1 MSDRRQARDSP
12 ATPTQGEPLITDPTH
27 LTDASPIDGATLLD
41 QARDAIRTYVIL
53 PTEHDLNAVTL
64 WIAATHGQP
73 AFSAAPRLVI
83 RAPEKRCGKSRLLD
97 LVEALCHDPLITVN
111 ASPPAIYRSIGV
123 GDPPTLLID
132 EADTI
137 FGPKA
142 KDGNEEIRGLLNA
155 GYQRNRAALRY
166 NAAEKHVE
174 KIPTFAM
181 AALAGIG
188 VMPDTIEDRA
198 IVIRMRR
205 RAPGEK
211 VKPYRQ
217 KRDAPPL
224 TALRTRLREWIRTN
238 GRTLE
243 AATPL
248 MPLEDR
254 AADTW
259 EPLFAVADLAG
270 SEWPDRVREAAL
282 VLTAAKEA
290 SDEQPVTVRLLIDC
304 RAAFAALPALPSEEL
319 LTRLKED
326 PEAPWAGWGG
336 RPDGLTAM
344 KLGQMLKDF
353 DIRSAMI
360 RFPPEDYP
368 DVGQARG
375 YRRTD
380 FLDAWDRYCPPPDL
394 TQSDTEP
401 GPDAPVMDL
410 DRTTAGRKLYQAVP
424 AVTHQV
430 SPGTACNPGT
440 AQAVPHRPW
449 YGSSRTTDQA
459 VPALTCTGT
468 PGTAGTAHPPKPAV
482 CIICREPLTHDD
494 GTHTHPLCV
503 PA

>member
-1 MSDRRQARDSP
+1 
-12 ATPTQGEPLITDPTH
+12 
-27 LTDASPIDGATLLD
+27 
-41 QARDAIRTYVIL
+41 V
-53 PTEHDLNAVTL
+53 
-64 WIAATHGQP
+64 
-73 AFSAAPRLVI
+73 RLG
-83 RAPEKRCGKSRLLD
+83 R
-97 LVEALCHDPLITVN
+97 
-111 ASPPAIYRSIGV
+111 RSIGV

-166 NAAEKHVE
+166 NAAEKAVE

-198 IVIRMRR
+198 VVIRMRR
-205 RAPGEK
+205 RAPGET

-217 KRDAPPL
+217 RRDAPPL
-224 TALRTRLREWIRTN
+224 AALRTRLREWIRAN
-238 GRTLE
+238 AKTLE

-270 SEWPDRVREAAL
+270 GQWPARAREAAL

-304 RAAFAALPALPSEEL
+304 RAAFADLPALPSEEL
-319 LTRLKED
+319 LARLKED

-368 DVGQARG
+368 GVGQARG
-375 YRRTD
+375 YKRED
-380 FLDAWDRYCPPPDL
+380 FLDAWERYCPPPNVTD
-394 TQSDTEP
+394 SDAEDS
-401 GPDAPVMDL
+401 PDALVLDL
-410 DRTTAGRKLYQAVP
+410 DATTGSPKPYQAVP
-424 AVTHQV
+424 AVTPQV
-430 SPGTACNPGT
+430 SPGTAYNPGT
-440 AQAVPHRPW
+440 AQGVPRGSW

-468 PGTAGTAHPPKPAV
+468 PGTAGTAHPPKPSV
-482 CIICREPLTHDD
+482 CIVCREPLTFDD
-494 GTHTHPLCV
+494 GTHAHPLCT